1 MVNEAAAKFPKN
13 RKYVTSSRSSLM
25 SCNHLIM
32 FVFLWNTSFKVS
44 TGPKGETIISERILE
59 AYIGEYA
66 SGKSEVA
73 LNRAL
78 SLLDMGHKNVTL
90 VDLDL
95 VEPFYTLRPIK
106 KELEEKGLTV
116 LAWETKN
123 TMGLGE
129 AGSLLKPEMRWAIW
143 REGSVIFDVG
153 YGIEGAKKIRLVESA
168 KESGLQIYVVI
179 NIARPMTGDVETIVE
194 YVNTLGPVN
203 GLINNSHLGDDT
215 DVEIIQEGAGVVGD
229 AAKILGLPIIW
240 TTADIRLAPEL
251 GTKDVMGNPVFYLKR
266 HMNRSF
272 W

>member
-1 MVNEAAAKFPKN
+1 M
-13 RKYVTSSRSSLM
+13 
-25 SCNHLIM
+25 
-32 FVFLWNTSFKVS
+32 
-44 TGPKGETIISERILE
+44 
-59 AYIGEYA
+59 
-66 SGKSEVA
+66 A

-78 SLLDMGHKNVTL
+78 NLLETGHKNVTL

-106 KELEEKGLTV
+106 KELEDKGLTV

-129 AGSLLKPEMRWAIW
+129 AGSLLKPEMRWALK

-153 YGIEGAKKIRLVESA
+153 YGVEGAKKIRLVESA
-168 KESGLQIYVVI
+168 EESGLQIYVVT
-179 NIARPMTGDVETIVE
+179 NIARPVTGDVDNIVE
-194 YVNTLGPVN
+194 YVNSLGPVN

-215 DVEIIQEGAGVVGD
+215 DVEIIQEGARVIGE
-229 AAKILGLPIIW
+229 AAKILGLPVIC
-240 TTADIRLAPEL
+240 TTADIKLAPEL
-251 GTKDVMGNPVFYLKR
+251 GKKDVMGNPVFYLKR

>member
-1 MVNEAAAKFPKN
+1 
-13 RKYVTSSRSSLM
+13 
-25 SCNHLIM
+25 M
-32 FVFLWNTSFKVS
+32 FCYTNIRQIVS
-44 TGPKGETIISERILE
+44 GKWEPKGETIIPDRILE

-78 SLLDMGHKNVTL
+78 SLLERGRKPVTL

-106 KELEEKGLTV
+106 KELEEKGLVV
-116 LAWETKN
+116 LAWETRN

-129 AGSLLKPEMRWAIW
+129 AGTLLKPEMRWALK
-143 REGSVIFDVG
+143 REGDVILDVG
-153 YGIEGAKKIRLVESA
+153 YGIEGAKKIRLVEGA
-168 KESGLQIYVVI
+168 EENRLRIYVVT
-179 NIARPMTGDVETIVE
+179 NIARPITGDIESIVE
-194 YVNTLGPVN
+194 YVKTLGPVH

-215 DVEIIQEGAGVVGD
+215 DVEIVQEGARIIGA
-229 AAKILGLPIIW
+229 AAKTLNLPVIL
-240 TTADIRLAPEL
+240 TTADDKLSPEL
-251 GTKDVMGNPVFYLKR
+251 GEKDVMGNPVFYLRR